1 MHIFDIVMAVVG
13 VTLIGGPYFRVTIIR
28 AKLEITEV
36 ALAQTGI
43 EFNRLA
49 TIEPQV
55 DELGGFAGTL
65 EIRTDDPCG

>member
-1 MHIFDIVMAVVG
+1 MHIFDIVIAVVG
-13 VTLIGGPYFRVTIIR
+13 VTLIGGPYFRVTIVR
-28 AKLEITEV
+28 GKLEITEV
-36 ALAQTGI
+36 ALAQTCI

-49 TIEPQV
+49 AIELQV